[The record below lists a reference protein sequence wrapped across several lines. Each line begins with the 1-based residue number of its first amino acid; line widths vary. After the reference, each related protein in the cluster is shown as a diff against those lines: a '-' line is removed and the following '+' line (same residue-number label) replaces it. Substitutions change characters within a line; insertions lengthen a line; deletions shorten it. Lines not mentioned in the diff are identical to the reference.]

1 MAYRV
6 RWQLVGRSGQ
16 PLDNGCLGE
25 GLCAYGDAVAAV
37 AEFLRPYPDVC
48 RCPAESYWLARR
60 SRDAD
65 LAVWVWIECHRIE
78 ESTGISSALL
88 VLDPAADQ
96 AAVPVCDHNTE
107 LPAGSG
113 YWPWPL
119 MPIGLTLGSRMVSP

>member
-48 RCPAESYWLARR
+48 RCPSESYWLARR
-60 SRDAD
+60 SQEAD
-65 LAVWVWIECHRIE
+65 LAVWVWIEHHRIE
-78 ESTGISSALL
+78 EPTGFSSAWL

-96 AAVPVCDHNTE
+96 AAVPVWNHNTE
-107 LPAGSG
+107 RPVG
-113 YWPWPL
+113 PCF
-119 MPIGLTLGSRMVSP
+119 SP

>member
-6 RWQLVGRSGQ
+6 QWQLVGRLGQ

-60 SRDAD
+60 SREAD
-65 LAVWVWIECHRIE
+65 LAVWVWIERHE
-78 ESTGISSALL
+78 TAELTGTDNAWMFPSAAAEQASTL
-88 VLDPAADQ
+88 VRD
-96 AAVPVCDHNTE
+96 
-107 LPAGSG
+107 
-113 YWPWPL
+113 
-119 MPIGLTLGSRMVSP
+119 

>member
-16 PLDNGCLGE
+16 PLDHGCLGE
-25 GLCAYGDAVAAV
+25 GLCTYGDAVAAV

-65 LAVWVWIECHRIE
+65 LAVWVWIEQHGIE
-78 ESTGISSALL
+78 KPTGISSAQL
-88 VLDPAADQ
+88 VLGLAADQ
-96 AAVPVCDHNTE
+96 AAVPVCGQNAE
-107 LPAGSG
+107 LPAGPCFS
-113 YWPWPL
+113 PWPL
-119 MPIGLTLGSRMVSP
+119 SR

>member
-60 SRDAD
+60 SREAD
-65 LAVWVWIECHRIE
+65 LAVWVWIERQRIE
-78 ESTGISSALL
+78 ESTGISSAWL
-88 VLDPAADQ
+88 VRDPAADQ
-96 AAVPVCDHNTE
+96 ASVPVRDQKAE

-113 YWPWPL
+113 
-119 MPIGLTLGSRMVSP
+119 SRPGP

>member
-37 AEFLRPYPDVC
+37 AEFLRPYPDVS

-60 SRDAD
+60 SQDAD
-65 LAVWVWIECHRIE
+65 LAVWVWIERHE
-78 ESTGISSALL
+78 TAELTGTDNAWMFPSAAAEQASTL
-88 VLDPAADQ
+88 VRD
-96 AAVPVCDHNTE
+96 
-107 LPAGSG
+107 
-113 YWPWPL
+113 
-119 MPIGLTLGSRMVSP
+119 